1 MSYVVINNEID
12 TPKLFALLDQKKAL
26 FEEGQKLEKEAKE
39 IDEKRSKILLKI
51 NRLDDKANPIMQKYL
66 TKELGEFETWGK
78 LEPVEGELRIG
89 IIDQV
94 EKFKETYKQVMNE
107 RKEK

>member
-1 MSYVVINNEID
+1 MRYIVLKD
-12 TPKLFALLDQKKAL
+12 DKLKALLDQKRVL
-26 FEEGQKLEKEAKE
+26 IDEGKQLEKEAKE

-51 NRLDDKANPIMQKYL
+51 NRLNDKAGPIMGKYL
-66 TKELGEFETWGK
+66 TEELGEYETYGELK
-78 LEPVEGELRIG
+78 DVDGELRVF